1 MALLKRILIIF
12 WLCGCYS
19 FVNGQAEINHEIKE
33 YMELALDQMHD
44 ENYQAAN
51 LTFRKI
57 LASGEVIPTDM
68 TFLFSHTLYMI
79 DQFQNSKNFLDKY
92 FRLTGRGGKYYSDA
106 VELKRVLDK
115 EIEEILSCSLCNS
128 HGYRLQPCT
137 VCHQTG
143 TISHTCSFCQ
153 GVGVTLCKVCDGSGV
168 LITKNPL
175 GEDHYQTC
183 QNCEGKSQVDC
194 KVCAGKKVK
203 ISKCSACNGTHF
215 QATETLCDHE
225 DEVSSY

>member
-1 MALLKRILIIF
+1 MASLKRLLIIIGF
-12 WLCGCYS
+12 FGCCSSAYS
-19 FVNGQAEINHEIKE
+19 QGDVNPGIEEF
-33 YMELALDQMHD
+33 MDLAVEQMHQ

-57 LASGEVIPTDM
+57 LSTGEVIPTDM

-92 FRLTGRGGKYYSDA
+92 FRLTGRGGKYYNDA
-106 VELKRVLDK
+106 LELKRVLDK
-115 EIEEILSCSLCNS
+115 EIEEILSCSLCDS

-143 TISHTCSFCQ
+143 IVSQTCSFCL

-183 QNCEGKSQVDC
+183 PNCDGKSQVVC
-194 KVCAGKKVK
+194 KVCSGEK
-203 ISKCSACNGTHF
+203 IEVSQCAACNGSHF
-215 QATETLCDHE
+215 KATETLCNHK
-225 DEVSSY
+225 DEVSNY